1 MDPHYYIT
9 KWEDIVE
16 EWMPNHYIDYLQTEM
31 TTLLYIGLGKGYS
44 KCELLIEYLPFIDED
59 GNEIIYPSER
69 LISHRVGPKMYLLK
83 DSILK
88 TLLDD
93 GNATIEPE
101 REESQ
106 ENWVV
111 QLPFRSTGNPSIG
124 LNPLLTAETY
134 LRNTNQLTEI
144 VPGIGGWFVGL
155 MARLKK

>member
-1 MDPHYYIT
+1 
-9 KWEDIVE
+9 
-16 EWMPNHYIDYLQTEM
+16 M

-106 ENWVV
+106 EN
-111 QLPFRSTGNPSIG
+111 
-124 LNPLLTAETY
+124 
-134 LRNTNQLTEI
+134 
-144 VPGIGGWFVGL
+144 
-155 MARLKK
+155 